1 MSEDVRSDGVGDSY
15 INHVKTEPRTLP
27 LLYEMAQSSSLTL
40 LRPGPPVRGEPTFE
54 VDSGVAQEFFHSLKP
69 IVEAIAFLVHS
80 TGSGPLRLSE
90 VVDDR
95 YRNGSGP
102 RNLYIAHGEVF
113 FLRRN
118 LKSST
123 LRGYRSSVIHF
134 PPEKVAELLTYY
146 LSVVRPVEI
155 LLAASLGWTDMHANY
170 SQFLYVVKGQKLD
183 PRGLS
188 TIVSKFTDLYFK
200 CQLTGSQLRHVL
212 INIQHVFLPPIV
224 DPSVQKFGDSQAGHS
239 SSVAN
244 RVYGQR
250 IDHLPGQEAAL
261 YNLAHDWC
269 KRFHTVLGLGPE
281 TSRVR
286 PIPYNLLS
294 PERLPCQ
301 GTSVLPPQPLSTQ
314 EIMRQVHH
322 AISSGLSFS
331 VQEFS
336 TRYEKMIR
344 DCVFEAVAA
353 LSAKGIPNW
362 PVASESL
369 SDSDQASAGLSGPN
383 VSFSMKFLDLSD
395 VLFIV
400 NRWI

>member
-1 MSEDVRSDGVGDSY
+1 LKKYASTLALKEPGDPTILYDPDYTTLSYRGRNLSLCRLQLGLNELVEATWAQLLALTGKRKIQVLVPPSMSEDVRSDGVGDSY

-54 VDSGVAQEFFHSLKP
+54 VDSGAAQEFFHSLKP

-183 PRGLS
+183 P
-188 TIVSKFTDLYFK
+188 
-200 CQLTGSQLRHVL
+200 
-212 INIQHVFLPPIV
+212 
-224 DPSVQKFGDSQAGHS
+224 
-239 SSVAN
+239 
-244 RVYGQR
+244 
-250 IDHLPGQEAAL
+250 
-261 YNLAHDWC
+261 
-269 KRFHTVLGLGPE
+269 
-281 TSRVR
+281 
-286 PIPYNLLS
+286 
-294 PERLPCQ
+294 
-301 GTSVLPPQPLSTQ
+301 
-314 EIMRQVHH
+314 
-322 AISSGLSFS
+322 
-331 VQEFS
+331 
-336 TRYEKMIR
+336 
-344 DCVFEAVAA
+344 
-353 LSAKGIPNW
+353 
-362 PVASESL
+362 
-369 SDSDQASAGLSGPN
+369 
-383 VSFSMKFLDLSD
+383 
-395 VLFIV
+395 
-400 NRWI
+400 